1 MSRLGADVDGLES
14 VAVDLQRAAAR
25 VDQVRSA
32 VQAQL
37 SRTRWVGPDADAFRG
52 QWRRVSHGDLQGL
65 GQALQAAAEELRRQA
80 AQQRAASGDG
90 AVRGTAV
97 ALLGTTGTGAAV
109 SAASLLQPAGAGGL
123 LQPAGSAGLVQ
134 SAGQPPRGPWSSGL
148 RSPHDLLG
156 MLVSVGASIGT
167 LVTVPLTPILIG
179 GAVGLVT
186 GGIGGAIVGAYLG
199 GMYGRQGGSAPS
211 SGSAGSAG
219 SGAGAGAGRAAGGPS
234 SEVTEPAAGI
244 SPGQPGATHGA
255 LPARSPEESRAAYL
269 ASGGSHLPAWHAP
282 GGDAQGH
289 CTAWAN
295 FRWAELSEEYR
306 SPGQYVEGHGGAM
319 AGNAGGQPD
328 TDPRLGAMLSHSV
341 TGTYA
346 AYGHFAIVEAVTQ
359 RDDGSARVTVSGMNY
374 DSGRG
379 QVSASELTRAAD
391 GTWTDDNGSLLRDVV
406 VANLP

>member
-156 MLVSVGASIGT
+156 MLVSVGASIGN
-167 LVTVPLTPILIG
+167 LVTVPLTPVLIG

-199 GMYGRQGGSAPS
+199 GVYGRQGGSAAS
-211 SGSAGSAG
+211 SSSAGEADSEDT
-219 SGAGAGAGRAAGGPS
+219 GPA
-234 SEVTEPAAGI
+234 PAAGI
-244 SPGQPGATHGA
+244 PPGQPGATHGA
-255 LPARSPEESRAAYL
+255 LPGRSRSPEESRAAYL
-269 ASGGSHLPAWHAP
+269 ANGGDYLPALYAL
-282 GGDAQGH
+282 GGDSQYQ

-306 SPGQYVEGHGGAM
+306 SSAQFVGGHGGAM
-319 AGNAGGQPD
+319 AGNARGQPD
-328 TDPRLGAMLSHSV
+328 TVPTLGAMISTPSNNHV
-341 TGTYA
+341 V
-346 AYGHFAIVEAVTQ
+346 IVEEITVDAHGTQTIRVSEMNWPEGSQAVKID
-359 RDDGSARVTVSGMNY
+359 RD
-374 DSGRG
+374 
-379 QVSASELTRAAD
+379 LTRSAD
-391 GTWTDDNGSLLRDVV
+391 GTWTDHNGHPMTDVV